1 MRHSK
6 GARLH
11 LREPRRPGGRRRWVI
26 LDNGPN
32 GGRVEIGTG
41 AFADDRRKAEKAL
54 ADYLAKKHVPNFGE
68 GRPDQV
74 LIADV
79 LAYYGERQL
88 GRVMRQ
94 DTLGR
99 SIEKLG
105 AFFAGRTVNDIT
117 PTSCADYVQWRIG
130 QGDARSNKLEQKEAT
145 PRMLKP
151 TTARNDLIA
160 LQAAVRFAWQNR
172 KLTHLIPVAKPQASE
187 PRPRF
192 LTTSEA
198 ARLLA
203 AALGWD
209 QRGHRHPK
217 RINRHLARFILI
229 ALYTGTRKDRIL
241 RLQWVENLQGGWVD
255 LDRGI
260 LHRRAPN
267 EAETKKK
274 APSVPLA
281 DAPQA
286 NKLWLHLRRWRRLT
300 ARFVIEHNGVNI
312 KHDIIAAF
320 EGACE
325 LAGLDFPPDHP
336 QRVTPH
342 TLRHTCVTWLL
353 ADGKSYG
360 QIGKYVGMSATMVE
374 RIYGHTNDD
383 LQRETANA
391 IGRRNIPG
399 PVSQMSHEKA
409 RTSMNKRE
417 RARMEMPRK

>member
-1 MRHSK
+1 MRRSK

-11 LREPRRPGGRRRWVI
+11 LREPRRPGGQRRWVI
-26 LDNGPN
+26 LDTGPN

-41 AFADDRRKAEKAL
+41 AFAGNRRAAEKAL
-54 ADYLAKKHVPNFGE
+54 ADYLAKKHVPNFSA

-79 LAYYGERQL
+79 LAYYGGHQL
-88 GRVMRQ
+88 GKVTRQ
-94 DTLGR
+94 DTLAH
-99 SIEKLG
+99 SLEKLG
-105 AFFAGRTVNDIT
+105 EFFIGKTVDDIT
-117 PTSCADYVQWRIG
+117 PTLCADYVQWRIG
-130 QGDARSNKLEQKEAT
+130 QGDARGSNKWKQKAAT
-145 PRMLKP
+145 PRLLKP

-172 KLTHLIPVAKPQASE
+172 KLTHLIPVAMPKTSQ

-209 QRGHRHPK
+209 QHGRRHPR

-255 LDRGI
+255 LERGI

-267 EAETKKK
+267 EIETKKK

-300 ARFVIEHNGVNI
+300 ARYVIEHNGSNI
-312 KHDIIAAF
+312 ENDVFTAF
-320 EGACE
+320 QGACE
-325 LAGLDFPPDHP
+325 LAGLNFPVDHP

-360 QIGKYVGMSATMVE
+360 QIGKYVGMSAVVIE
-374 RIYGHTNDD
+374 RVYGHTNDD

-399 PVSQMSHEKA
+399 SVSHPSHEK
-409 RTSMNKRE
+409 TSKDGNKRE
-417 RARMEMPRK
+417 RA